1 MTKAFASFDICSL
14 KIENLGPLRYAEA
27 ILRHVFTCSSQGEI
41 DMRIINDLSAV
52 IHAFMPIGS
61 TNAVKLVEFLCKGQ
75 CHAVFSNSVGHKLVL
90 KWIESTK

>member
-1 MTKAFASFDICSL
+1 MQKPSYVMFLLVRA
-14 KIENLGPLRYAEA
+14 
-27 ILRHVFTCSSQGEI
+27 QGEI

-75 CHAVFSNSVGHKLVL
+75 CHAVHLFCK
-90 KWIESTK
+90 